1 MFGWTGLIASLAVFA
16 WATWLFFYA
25 RRRKAQN
32 DKYWTETYPEK
43 AEEARKHVEAER
55 KRQAEDDAKR
65 ERAGLPPLGS
75 ALDIP
80 DPDRIPTTYPFQWA
94 LKSYIRAHK
103 NGRDS
108 LKPRAR
114 KTYNCIFADGH
125 PADKSLNAH
134 LDPVNQI
141 FDRKVGELTVHYT
154 YWLKPKGKNPY
165 ETQKFQRMSPD
176 QKGGHVSFTLRKH
189 VALLQPAEREAL
201 RVAWTLYTLSKLD
214 DQNFLNCVM
223 VILWSNGDC
232 FLNNCMADYNIDN
245 KGEDEFSLPY
255 EILSAPETLQHDRKG
270 FVQFFINNKLALS
283 AQGVISDLMNTV
295 EKLYRDKDKLK
306 DWEAK
311 TIDELYNRIH
321 GGNEWLT
328 PSDIEN
334 SIYKDV
340 NSSYRL
346 LLGLHEERKDFLRF
360 SGDEAL
366 ITIAPPGAGKS
377 QCQVIPNLIAW
388 PGPAIVLD
396 IKGELYEQ
404 TAGHR
409 QKDYG
414 EVIKFDVF
422 DPDTA
427 AFNPFEFLSD
437 NIDDLWNDAGFLAN
451 MMIVQTD
458 SSQPFWE
465 LSARKIVQCIL
476 CAMVLNKKERTLRF
490 VLKALSNREV
500 LEECAYELQT
510 SGNDDFEDLG
520 SDIMHQIKL
529 EANSGSNILATVLQ
543 QATVSLNGLRGE
555 QIKRCT
561 ARSDWK
567 PLDFRN
573 ASKTLYIVLR
583 PGKVIEYLPLLR
595 MMVGIHL
602 EQLRRQ
608 IPDEAAKPILF
619 MLDEMPQLRNMPP
632 IMETLATGRQYKLR
646 LWMFAQTKGQLDE
659 AYGDADSIISQ
670 CAIKCYMNP
679 SGAEGDNL
687 AQALSLALGTREGF
701 TDGRQVPLVE
711 PFELTGPEYADKI
724 IVLGRGAK
732 PAVLKKVMAYQHK
745 MFADK
750 MGMPVEKA
758 EVT

>member
-1 MFGWTGLIASLAVFA
+1 MFGWTGLIVSLAVLV

-25 RRRKAQN
+25 RRRKAKN
-32 DKYWTETYPEK
+32 DKFWTETYPEK
-43 AEEARKHVEAER
+43 AEEARKLVKEER
-55 KRQAEDDAKR
+55 RHQAEDDAKR

-80 DPDRIPTTYPFQWA
+80 DPDRIPEIHVFQLA
-94 LKSYIRAHK
+94 LKRHILVHR

-108 LKPRAR
+108 LKPCAR

-141 FDRKVGELTVHYT
+141 FDRKVGELTVHYS

-165 ETQKFQRMSPD
+165 ETQKFQKMSPD
-176 QKGGHVSFTLRKH
+176 QKGGHISFTVRKH

-214 DQNFLNCVM
+214 DQTFLNCVM

-232 FLNNCMADYNIDN
+232 FLSDCMTAYNIN
-245 KGEDEFSLPY
+245 SKEEDDFALPF

-311 TIDELYNRIH
+311 TIEELYSRVH
-321 GGNEWLT
+321 GGNEWLNT
-328 PSDIEN
+328 SDIEN

-340 NSSYRL
+340 KSPYRL
-346 LLGLHEERKDFLRF
+346 LLGLHEERKDFLRY

-377 QCQVIPNLIAW
+377 QCQVIPNLITW
-388 PGPAIVLD
+388 PGSAIVLD

-427 AFNPFEFLSD
+427 AFNPFDFLSD
-437 NIDDLWNDAGFLAN
+437 NYDELWNDAGFLAN

-465 LSARKIVQCIL
+465 LSARKIVQCVL
-476 CAMVLNKKERTLRF
+476 CAMVLNKEARTLRF
-490 VLKALSNREV
+490 VLRALSNREV
-500 LEECAYELQT
+500 LKECAYELET
-510 SGNDDFEDLG
+510 SGNDDLEDLG
-520 SDIMHQIKL
+520 AEITGMI
-529 EANSGSNILATVLQ
+529 NSEGNGSNVLITVLQ
-543 QATVSLNGLRGE
+543 QATLSLNGLRGE

-561 ARSDWK
+561 AQSDWK
-567 PLDFRN
+567 PLDFREK
-573 ASKTLYIVLR
+573 SKTLYIVLR

-595 MMVGIHL
+595 MVVGIHL

-608 IPDEAAKPILF
+608 IPDKDSRPVLF

-632 IMETLATGRQYKLR
+632 IIETLETGRQYKLR
-646 LWMFAQTKGQLDE
+646 LWMFAQSKGQLDQ

-687 AQALSLALGTREGF
+687 AEDLSQALGTREGF
-701 TDGRQVPLVE
+701 VDGRQSRLVE
-711 PFELTGPEYADKI
+711 AFELTGPEYADKI
-724 IVLGRGAK
+724 ITLGRGAK